1 MEDIITRIKE
11 YMEARKLNGA
21 SLARKIDM
29 SSVTVNQYLSGK
41 RDRVSW
47 EFISRILDA
56 DDKLSADWLARGKG
70 EMDTKSSNESS
81 RELADA
87 KVKMLVQEGVIDR
100 LMKLIGDKMDG
111 KKPDKD
117 ELIVQK
123 KEFKLG

>member
-29 SSVTVNQYLSGK
+29 PSVTVNQYLSGK

-56 DDKLSADWLARGKG
+56 DDQLSADWLTRGKG
-70 EMDTKSSNESS
+70 EMDAKSSNESS

-100 LMKLIGDKMDG
+100 LMKLIGDKMDNNVHSDEIV
-111 KKPDKD
+111 KKKW
-117 ELIVQK
+117 ES
-123 KEFKLG
+123 KLG